1 MLIMAKLHAI
11 RERWIAKLGKFNFT
25 IYYHSSKSNM
35 DADVL
40 SKIPYDKNIKAEVVK
55 AIFKATIEDL
65 DALMEAYACNQ
76 RAISS
81 LILESSPT

>member
-1 MLIMAKLHAI
+1 MLMMAKPHAT
-11 RERWIAKLGKFNFT
+11 RQRWIAKFGKFNFT
-25 IYYHSSKSNM
+25 IYHHSSKSNM

-40 SKIPYDKNIKAEVVK
+40 SQIPCDKNIKAEVVK

-65 DALMEAYACNQ
+65 GALMEAYACNQ